1 MANLKDLRTRI
12 NSVKSTRQI
21 TSAMKMV
28 AAAKIRK
35 AQNRIIQL
43 RPYANKLH
51 KLISIL
57 YNNSTEEKGNNYSIE
72 EKGNNYSTVRDEEK
86 ILIILITSNRGL
98 CGSFNSV
105 AIKNAINLAENV
117 YKSQINKEN
126 VHFLAIGKKGADYL
140 KRKKYN
146 VVDTKNELFDSLSFQ
161 IVAPLAENIMKQFI
175 NKEYD
180 KIELVYN
187 QFKNVAVQ
195 NITTEQFLPVVINEE
210 EEGKHLPLYIF
221 EPDKERIIKELIP
234 KSLKIQFYKAIIDS
248 FVSENGARMTAMH
261 KATDNATEMIRDLNL
276 EYNKARQ
283 NAITKEL
290 LDIVGGAE
298 ALNK

>member
-28 AAAKIRK
+28 AAAKLRK

-57 YNNSTEEKGNNYSIE
+57 YNYNNLTEEEGD
-72 EKGNNYSTVRDEEK
+72 NYSTVRDEEK

-105 AIKNAINLAENV
+105 AIKNAINLADNI
-117 YKSQINKEN
+117 YNSQINKEN

-146 VVDTKNELFDSLSFQ
+146 VVDTKNELFDSLDFQ
-161 IVAPLAENIMKQFI
+161 TVAPIAENIMKQFI

-187 QFKNVAVQ
+187 QFKNAAVQ

-221 EPDKERIIKELIP
+221 EPDKERIIQELIP

>member
-57 YNNSTEEKGNNYSIE
+57 YNYNNLTEEEGD
-72 EKGNNYSTVRDEEK
+72 NYSTVRDEKK

-105 AIKNAINLAENV
+105 AIKNAINLADNI
-117 YKSQINKEN
+117 YNSQINKEN

-146 VVDTKNELFDSLSFQ
+146 VVDTTNELFDSLDFQ
-161 IVAPLAENIMKQFI
+161 TIAPIAENIMKQFI

-187 QFKNVAVQ
+187 QFKNAAVQ

-221 EPDKERIIKELIP
+221 EPDKERIIEELIP

-283 NAITKEL
+283 SSITKEL

>member
-28 AAAKIRK
+28 AAARLRK

-51 KLISIL
+51 KLISTL
-57 YNNSTEEKGNNYSIE
+57 SNNHNEEE
-72 EKGNNYSTVRDEEK
+72 DNNYSTVRDEEK
-86 ILIILITSNRGL
+86 ILIILVTSNRGL
-98 CGSFNSV
+98 CGAFNSV
-105 AIKNAINLAENV
+105 AIKNALYLADDV
-117 YKSQINKEN
+117 YKSQLNKGN
-126 VHFLAIGKKGADYL
+126 VHFLAIGKKGANYL
-140 KRKKYN
+140 KQKKYN
-146 VVDTKNELFDSLSFQ
+146 LVDSKNELFDSLSFET
-161 IVAPLAENIMKQFI
+161 VAPLAENIMKQFI
-175 NKEYD
+175 NEEYD

-187 QFKNVAVQ
+187 QFKNAAVQ

-210 EEGKHLPLYIF
+210 EEGKHLPFYIF
-221 EPDKERIIKELIP
+221 EPDKERIILELIP

-248 FVSENGARMTAMH
+248 FVAENGARMTAMH

-283 NAITKEL
+283 SAITKEL

>member
-57 YNNSTEEKGNNYSIE
+57 YNNPTEEE
-72 EKGNNYSTVRDEEK
+72 GNNYSTVRDEEK

-105 AIKNAINLAENV
+105 AIKNAIILAEDV
-117 YKSQINKEN
+117 YKSQINKGN

-161 IVAPLAENIMKQFI
+161 TVAPLAENIMKQFI

>member
-28 AAAKIRK
+28 AAAKLRK
-35 AQNRIIQL
+35 AQNKIVQL

-51 KLISIL
+51 KLISTL
-57 YNNSTEEKGNNYSIE
+57 SNNLNEEEGNI
-72 EKGNNYSTVRDEEK
+72 YSTVRDEKK
-86 ILIILITSNRGL
+86 ILLILITSNRGL

-105 AIKNAINLAENV
+105 AIKNAINLADNV
-117 YKSQINKEN
+117 YKSQLNNGN

-140 KRKKYN
+140 KRKKYTL
-146 VVDTKNELFDSLSFQ
+146 VDTKNELFDSLSFQ
-161 IVAPLAENIMKQFI
+161 TVAPLVENIIKQFI
-175 NKEYD
+175 NKKYD

-187 QFKNVAVQ
+187 QFKNAAVQ

-221 EPDKERIIKELIP
+221 EPDKEQIIKELIP

-248 FVSENGARMTAMH
+248 FVAENGARMTAMH

-298 ALNK
+298 AINK

>member
-21 TSAMKMV
+21 TSAMKMI
-28 AAAKIRK
+28 AAARLLK

-57 YNNSTEEKGNNYSIE
+57 SNYLIE
-72 EKGNNYSTVRDEEK
+72 EEGNNYSTVREEEK

-105 AIKNAINLAENV
+105 AIQNAITLADDV
-117 YKSQINKEN
+117 YKSQSNKGN

-140 KRKKYN
+140 KRKKYIL
-146 VVDTKNELFDSLSFQ
+146 VDSKNELFDNLRFQ
-161 IVAPLAENIMKQFI
+161 SVAPLTENIMKQFI
-175 NKEYD
+175 NEEYD
-180 KIELVYN
+180 KIEFVYN
-187 QFKNVAVQ
+187 QFVNAAVQ
-195 NITTEQFLPVVINEE
+195 NNITEQFLPVVISEE
-210 EEGKHLPLYIF
+210 EEGKHLPSYIF

-234 KSLKIQFYKAIIDS
+234 KSLKIQFYKAVVDS
-248 FVSENGARMTAMH
+248 YVAENGARMTAMH
-261 KATDNATEMIRDLNL
+261 NATDNATELIKDLNL

>member
-28 AAAKIRK
+28 AAARLRK

-51 KLISIL
+51 KLISTL
-57 YNNSTEEKGNNYSIE
+57 SNNLNEEE
-72 EKGNNYSTVRDEEK
+72 GNNYSTVRDEEK

-98 CGSFNSV
+98 CGAFNSL
-105 AIKNAINLAENV
+105 AIKNAINLADNV
-117 YKSQINKEN
+117 YKTQLNKGN
-126 VHFLAIGKKGADYL
+126 VHFLAIGKKGADFL

-146 VVDTKNELFDSLSFQ
+146 LIDSKNELFDSLTFQ
-161 IVAPLAENIMKQFI
+161 TVAPLAENIMKQFI
-175 NKEYD
+175 NEEYD
-180 KIELVYN
+180 KIEFVYN
-187 QFKNVAVQ
+187 QFKNAAVQ

-210 EEGKHLPLYIF
+210 EEGKHLPFYIF
-221 EPDKERIIKELIP
+221 EPDKERIILELIP

-248 FVSENGARMTAMH
+248 FVAENGARMTAMH
-261 KATDNATEMIRDLNL
+261 KATDNATELIRDLDL

>member
-57 YNNSTEEKGNNYSIE
+57 YNYNNLTEEEGD
-72 EKGNNYSTVRDEEK
+72 NYSTVRDEEK

-105 AIKNAINLAENV
+105 AIKNAINLADNI
-117 YKSQINKEN
+117 YNSQINKEN

-146 VVDTKNELFDSLSFQ
+146 VVDTKNELFDSLDFQ
-161 IVAPLAENIMKQFI
+161 TVAPIAENIMKQFI

-187 QFKNVAVQ
+187 QFKNAAVQ

>member
-57 YNNSTEEKGNNYSIE
+57 YNYNNLTEEEGD
-72 EKGNNYSTVRDEEK
+72 NYSTVRDEEK

-105 AIKNAINLAENV
+105 AIKNAINLADNI
-117 YKSQINKEN
+117 YNSQINKEN

-140 KRKKYN
+140 KQKKYN
-146 VVDTKNELFDSLSFQ
+146 VVDTKNELFDSLDFQ
-161 IVAPLAENIMKQFI
+161 TIAPIAENIMKQFI

-187 QFKNVAVQ
+187 QFKNAAVQ

-221 EPDKERIIKELIP
+221 EPDKERIIKELIT

>member
-28 AAAKIRK
+28 AAAKLRK
-35 AQNRIIQL
+35 AQNRIVQL
-43 RPYANKLH
+43 RPYSNKLH
-51 KLISIL
+51 KLISTL
-57 YNNSTEEKGNNYSIE
+57 SNNLNEEE
-72 EKGNNYSTVRDEEK
+72 GNNYSTVRDEEK
-86 ILIILITSNRGL
+86 ILIILLTSNRGL

-105 AIKNAINLAENV
+105 AIKNAINLADNV
-117 YKSQINKEN
+117 YKSQLNKGN
-126 VHFLAIGKKGADYL
+126 VHFLAIGKKGAEYL
-140 KRKKYN
+140 KRKNYN
-146 VVDTKNELFDSLSFQ
+146 LVDSKSELFDSLSFQ
-161 IVAPLAENIMKQFI
+161 TIAPLAENIMKQFI
-175 NKEYD
+175 NEEYD

-187 QFKNVAVQ
+187 QFKNAAVQ
-195 NITTEQFLPVVINEE
+195 NITKEQFLPVVINEE
-210 EEGKHLPLYIF
+210 EDGKHLPFYIF

-234 KSLKIQFYKAIIDS
+234 KSLKIQFYKTIVDS
-248 FVSENGARMTAMH
+248 FVAENGARMTAMH
-261 KATDNATEMIRDLNL
+261 KATDNATELIRDLNL

>member
-1 MANLKDLRTRI
+1 
-12 NSVKSTRQI
+12 
-21 TSAMKMV
+21 MKMV
-28 AAAKIRK
+28 AAAKLRK
-35 AQNRIIQL
+35 AQNKIIQL

-51 KLISIL
+51 KLISTL
-57 YNNSTEEKGNNYSIE
+57 SNNLNEEEGNI
-72 EKGNNYSTVRDEEK
+72 YSTVRDEKK
-86 ILIILITSNRGL
+86 ILITLITSNRGL

-105 AIKNAINLAENV
+105 AIKNAINLADNV
-117 YKSQINKEN
+117 YKSQLNNGN

-140 KRKKYN
+140 KRKKYTL
-146 VVDTKNELFDSLSFQ
+146 VDTKNELFDSLSFQ
-161 IVAPLAENIMKQFI
+161 TVAPLVENIIKQFI

-187 QFKNVAVQ
+187 QFKNAAVQ

-221 EPDKERIIKELIP
+221 EPDKEQIIKELIP

-248 FVSENGARMTAMH
+248 FVAENGARMTAMH

-298 ALNK
+298 AINK

>member
-28 AAAKIRK
+28 AAAKLRK
-35 AQNRIIQL
+35 AQNKIVQL

-51 KLISIL
+51 KLISTL
-57 YNNSTEEKGNNYSIE
+57 SNNLNEEEGNI
-72 EKGNNYSTVRDEEK
+72 YSTVRDEKK
-86 ILIILITSNRGL
+86 ILLILITSNRGL

-105 AIKNAINLAENV
+105 AIKNAINLADNV
-117 YKSQINKEN
+117 YKSQLNNGN

-140 KRKKYN
+140 KRKKYTL
-146 VVDTKNELFDSLSFQ
+146 VDTKNELFDSLSFQ
-161 IVAPLAENIMKQFI
+161 TVAPLVENIIKQFI

-187 QFKNVAVQ
+187 QFKNAAVQ

-221 EPDKERIIKELIP
+221 EPDKEQIIKELIP

-248 FVSENGARMTAMH
+248 HVAENGARMTAMH

-298 ALNK
+298 AINK

>member
-12 NSVKSTRQI
+12 NSVRSTRQI

-28 AAAKIRK
+28 AAAKLRK
-35 AQNRIIQL
+35 AQNKIVQL

-51 KLISIL
+51 KLISTL
-57 YNNSTEEKGNNYSIE
+57 SNDLNEEESNNF
-72 EKGNNYSTVRDEEK
+72 STVRDEEK
-86 ILIILITSNRGL
+86 ILIILVTSNRGL

-105 AIKNAINLAENV
+105 AIKNAINLADNV
-117 YKSQINKEN
+117 YKSQLNKGN
-126 VHFLAIGKKGADYL
+126 VHFLAIGKKGANYL
-140 KRKKYN
+140 KQKKY
-146 VVDTKNELFDSLSFQ
+146 DLIDSKNELFDSLSFHA
-161 IVAPLAENIMKQFI
+161 IAPIAETIMNQFI
-175 NKEYD
+175 NEEYD

-187 QFKNVAVQ
+187 QFKNAAVQ

-210 EEGKHLPLYIF
+210 EEGKHLPFYIF

-234 KSLKIQFYKAIIDS
+234 KSLKIQFYKTIVDS
-248 FVSENGARMTAMH
+248 FVAENGARMTAMH

-283 NAITKEL
+283 SAITKEL

>member
-28 AAAKIRK
+28 AAARLRK

-51 KLISIL
+51 KLISTL
-57 YNNSTEEKGNNYSIE
+57 SNNLNEEE
-72 EKGNNYSTVRDEEK
+72 ANNYSTVRDEEK

-98 CGSFNSV
+98 CGAFNSL
-105 AIKNAINLAENV
+105 AIKNAINLADNV
-117 YKSQINKEN
+117 YKTQLNKGN
-126 VHFLAIGKKGADYL
+126 VHFLAIGKKGADFL

-146 VVDTKNELFDSLSFQ
+146 LIDSKNELFDSLTFQ
-161 IVAPLAENIMKQFI
+161 TVAPLAENIMKQFI
-175 NKEYD
+175 NEEYD
-180 KIELVYN
+180 KIEFVYN
-187 QFKNVAVQ
+187 QFKNAAVQ

-210 EEGKHLPLYIF
+210 EEGKHLPFYIF
-221 EPDKERIIKELIP
+221 EPDKERIILELIP

-248 FVSENGARMTAMH
+248 FVAENGARMTAMH
-261 KATDNATEMIRDLNL
+261 KATDNATELIRDLDL

>member
-28 AAAKIRK
+28 AAAKLRK
-35 AQNRIIQL
+35 AQNRIVQL

-51 KLISIL
+51 KLISTL
-57 YNNSTEEKGNNYSIE
+57 SNNLNEEE
-72 EKGNNYSTVRDEEK
+72 GNNYSTIRDEEK

-105 AIKNAINLAENV
+105 AIKNAINLADNV
-117 YKSQINKEN
+117 YKSQLNKGN
-126 VHFLAIGKKGADYL
+126 VHFLAIGKKGADFL

-146 VVDTKNELFDSLSFQ
+146 FVDSKNELFDSLNFQ
-161 IVAPLAENIMKQFI
+161 AVAPLAEIIMKQFI
-175 NKEYD
+175 NEEYD
-180 KIELVYN
+180 RIELVYN
-187 QFKNVAVQ
+187 QFKNAAVQ

-210 EEGKHLPLYIF
+210 EEGKHLPFYIF
-221 EPDKERIIKELIP
+221 EPDKKRIIEELIP

-248 FVSENGARMTAMH
+248 FVAENGARMTAMH
-261 KATDNATEMIRDLNL
+261 KATDNATELIRDLNL

-298 ALNK
+298 ALRN

>member
-12 NSVKSTRQI
+12 SSVKSTRQI

-28 AAAKIRK
+28 AAAKLRK
-35 AQNRIIQL
+35 AQNKIIQL

-51 KLISIL
+51 KLISTL
-57 YNNSTEEKGNNYSIE
+57 SNNLNEEEGNNF
-72 EKGNNYSTVRDEEK
+72 STVRDEEK
-86 ILIILITSNRGL
+86 ILIILVTSNRGL

-105 AIKNAINLAENV
+105 AIKNAINLADNV
-117 YKSQINKEN
+117 YKSQLNKGN
-126 VHFLAIGKKGADYL
+126 VHFLAIGKKGANYL
-140 KRKKYN
+140 KQKKYN
-146 VVDTKNELFDSLSFQ
+146 LVDSKNELFDSLNFNT
-161 IVAPLAENIMKQFI
+161 IAPLAETIMKQFI
-175 NKEYD
+175 NEEYD
-180 KIELVYN
+180 KIEFVYN
-187 QFKNVAVQ
+187 QFKNAAVH

-210 EEGKHLPLYIF
+210 EEGKHIPFYIF

-234 KSLKIQFYKAIIDS
+234 KSLKIQFYKTIVDS
-248 FVSENGARMTAMH
+248 FVAENGARMTAMH

>member
-28 AAAKIRK
+28 AAAKLRK

-51 KLISIL
+51 KLISTL
-57 YNNSTEEKGNNYSIE
+57 SNNFNE
-72 EKGNNYSTVRDEEK
+72 EKGNNYSTVREEEK
-86 ILIILITSNRGL
+86 ILIVLITSNRGL

-105 AIKNAINLAENV
+105 AIINAINLADNV
-117 YKSQINKEN
+117 YKSQLNKGN
-126 VHFLAIGKKGADYL
+126 VHFLAIGKKGANYL
-140 KRKKYN
+140 KQKKYDL
-146 VVDTKNELFDSLSFQ
+146 VDSKNELFDSLSFHA
-161 IVAPLAENIMKQFI
+161 IAPIAETIMNQFI
-175 NKEYD
+175 NEEYD

-187 QFKNVAVQ
+187 QFKNAAVQ

-210 EEGKHLPLYIF
+210 EEGKHLPFYIF

-234 KSLKIQFYKAIIDS
+234 KSLKIQFYKTIVDS
-248 FVSENGARMTAMH
+248 FVAEIGARMTAMH

-283 NAITKEL
+283 SAITKEL

>member
-28 AAAKIRK
+28 AAAKLRK
-35 AQNRIIQL
+35 AQNKIVQL

-51 KLISIL
+51 KLISTL
-57 YNNSTEEKGNNYSIE
+57 SNNLNEEEGNNF
-72 EKGNNYSTVRDEEK
+72 STVRDEEK
-86 ILIILITSNRGL
+86 ILIILVTSNRGL

-105 AIKNAINLAENV
+105 AIKNAINLADNV
-117 YKSQINKEN
+117 YKSQLNKGN
-126 VHFLAIGKKGADYL
+126 VHFLAIGKKGANYL
-140 KRKKYN
+140 KQKKYN
-146 VVDTKNELFDSLSFQ
+146 LVDSKNELFDSLNFNT
-161 IVAPLAENIMKQFI
+161 IAPLAESIMKQFI
-175 NKEYD
+175 NEEYD

-187 QFKNVAVQ
+187 QFKNAAVQ

-210 EEGKHLPLYIF
+210 EEGKHIPFYIF

-234 KSLKIQFYKAIIDS
+234 KSLKIQFYKTIVDS
-248 FVSENGARMTAMH
+248 FVAENGARMTAMH

-283 NAITKEL
+283 SAITKEL

>member
-28 AAAKIRK
+28 AAAKLRK
-35 AQNRIIQL
+35 AQNKIIQL

-51 KLISIL
+51 KLISTL
-57 YNNSTEEKGNNYSIE
+57 SNNLNEEEGNI
-72 EKGNNYSTVRDEEK
+72 YSTVRDEKK
-86 ILIILITSNRGL
+86 ILITLITSNRGL

-105 AIKNAINLAENV
+105 AIKNAINLADNV
-117 YKSQINKEN
+117 YKSQLNNGN

-140 KRKKYN
+140 KRKKYTL
-146 VVDTKNELFDSLSFQ
+146 VDTKNELFDSLSFQ
-161 IVAPLAENIMKQFI
+161 TVAPLVENIIKQFI

-187 QFKNVAVQ
+187 QFKNAAVQ

-221 EPDKERIIKELIP
+221 EPDKEQIIKELIP

-248 FVSENGARMTAMH
+248 FVAENGARMTAMH

-298 ALNK
+298 AINK

>member
-28 AAAKIRK
+28 AAAKLRK
-35 AQNRIIQL
+35 AQNKIVQL

-51 KLISIL
+51 KLISTL
-57 YNNSTEEKGNNYSIE
+57 SNNLNEEEGNI
-72 EKGNNYSTVRDEEK
+72 YSTVRDEKK
-86 ILIILITSNRGL
+86 ILLILITSNRGL

-105 AIKNAINLAENV
+105 AIKNAINLADNV
-117 YKSQINKEN
+117 YKSQLNNGN

-140 KRKKYN
+140 KRKKYTL
-146 VVDTKNELFDSLSFQ
+146 VDTKNELFDSLSFQ
-161 IVAPLAENIMKQFI
+161 TVAPLVENIIKQFI

-187 QFKNVAVQ
+187 QFKNAAVQ

-221 EPDKERIIKELIP
+221 EPDKEQIIKELIP

-248 FVSENGARMTAMH
+248 FVAENGARMTAMH

-298 ALNK
+298 AINK

>member
-1 MANLKDLRTRI
+1 MANLKDLRTSI

-28 AAAKIRK
+28 AAAKLRK

-51 KLISIL
+51 KLISTL
-57 YNNSTEEKGNNYSIE
+57 SNYQNEEG
-72 EKGNNYSTVRDEEK
+72 GNNYSTVRNEEK
-86 ILIILITSNRGL
+86 ILIVLITSNRGL

-105 AIKNAINLAENV
+105 AIKNAISLAYDV
-117 YKSQINKEN
+117 YKSQLNKGN

-146 VVDTKNELFDSLSFQ
+146 VVDAKNDLFDSLSFQ
-161 IVAPLAENIMKQFI
+161 IVAPLPENIIKQFI

-187 QFKNVAVQ
+187 QFKNAAVQ

-221 EPDKERIIKELIP
+221 EPDKERIIEELIP
-234 KSLKIQFYKAIIDS
+234 KSLKIQFYKAVVDS
-248 FVSENGARMTAMH
+248 FVAENGARMTAMH
-261 KATDNATEMIRDLNL
+261 KATDNATELMRDLNL

-298 ALNK
+298 ALKK

>member
-28 AAAKIRK
+28 AAARLRK

-51 KLISIL
+51 KLISTL
-57 YNNSTEEKGNNYSIE
+57 SNNLNEEE
-72 EKGNNYSTVRDEEK
+72 ANNYSTVRDEEK

-98 CGSFNSV
+98 CGGFNSV
-105 AIKNAINLAENV
+105 AIKNAINLADNA
-117 YKSQINKEN
+117 YKTQLNKGN
-126 VHFLAIGKKGADYL
+126 VHFLAIGKKGADFL

-146 VVDTKNELFDSLSFQ
+146 LIDSQNELFDSLTFQ
-161 IVAPLAENIMKQFI
+161 TVAPLAENIMKQFI
-175 NKEYD
+175 NEEYD

-187 QFKNVAVQ
+187 QFKNAVVQ
-195 NITTEQFLPVVINEE
+195 NITTEQFLPVIINEE
-210 EEGKHLPLYIF
+210 EEGKHLPFYIF
-221 EPDKERIIKELIP
+221 EPDKERIVLELIP

-261 KATDNATEMIRDLNL
+261 KATDNATELIRDLNL

>member
-12 NSVKSTRQI
+12 SSVKSTRQI

-28 AAAKIRK
+28 AAAKLRK
-35 AQNRIIQL
+35 AQNKIVQL

-51 KLISIL
+51 KLISTL
-57 YNNSTEEKGNNYSIE
+57 SNNLNEEEGNNF
-72 EKGNNYSTVRDEEK
+72 STVRDEEK
-86 ILIILITSNRGL
+86 ILIILVTSNRGL

-105 AIKNAINLAENV
+105 AIKNAVNLADNV
-117 YKSQINKEN
+117 YKSQLNKGN
-126 VHFLAIGKKGADYL
+126 VHFLAIGKKGANYL
-140 KRKKYN
+140 KQKKYN
-146 VVDTKNELFDSLSFQ
+146 LVDSKNELFDSLSFNT
-161 IVAPLAENIMKQFI
+161 IAPLAESIMKQFI
-175 NKEYD
+175 NEEYD

-187 QFKNVAVQ
+187 QFKNAAVQ

-210 EEGKHLPLYIF
+210 AEGKHIPFYIF

-234 KSLKIQFYKAIIDS
+234 KSLKIQFYKTIVDS
-248 FVSENGARMTAMH
+248 FVAENGARMTAMH